1 MLIDLRRQFAF
12 KAGGRLMIG
21 ASHSPPEALD
31 VAWNT
36 IAARVEQLMD
46 SPGRTSSSFE

>member
-12 KAGGRLMIG
+12 KAGDHLIIG
-21 ASHSPPEALD
+21 ASYSPPEAFD
-31 VAWNT
+31 VARNA

-46 SPGRTSSSFE
+46 SPGPNLALI

>member
-1 MLIDLRRQFAF
+1 MLTDLRRQFAF
-12 KAGGRLMIG
+12 KTGDHLIVG

-46 SPGRTSSSFE
+46 SPGPSSPSFE